1 MRFEGFR
8 DRARL
13 LLLLRLYFFEERDK
27 GLRIVPSLVH
37 ILHPEIISLGFKASR
52 ELQKGQRNS
61 ETGAFIGRVADRT
74 THENERNSH
83 HLHEV
88 GAGVFA
94 SGVAGGDVTNLVR
107 HDSGELGFLVSSED
121 QARIHVKEA
130 TWQSEGVD
138 VVR

>member
-13 LLLLRLYFFEERDK
+13 LLLLRLDFFEERDK

-61 ETGAFIGRVADRT
+61 ETGGFIGRGADWS

-88 GAGVFA
+88 GAGVLA
-94 SGVAGGDVTNLVR
+94 SAVAGGDVTNLVR
-107 HDSGELGFLVSSED
+107 PDCGELDVLVCRE
-121 QARIHVKEA
+121 E
-130 TWQSEGVD
+130 
-138 VVR
+138 